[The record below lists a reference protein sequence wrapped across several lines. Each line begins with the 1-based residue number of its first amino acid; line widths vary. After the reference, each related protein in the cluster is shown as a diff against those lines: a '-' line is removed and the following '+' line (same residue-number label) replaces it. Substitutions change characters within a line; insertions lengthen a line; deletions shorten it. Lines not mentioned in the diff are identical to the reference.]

1 MLRQTRFN
9 GNVIIKLYRVF
20 EVRGSH
26 LEYKPPEVKSTNI
39 HKMTKATINRIKN
52 TEDNEKRK
60 QEIRDERKKSNS
72 RSKSKSPKPK
82 KKK

>member
-1 MLRQTRFN
+1 M
-9 GNVIIKLYRVF
+9 
-20 EVRGSH
+20 RGSH

-60 QEIRDERKKSNS
+60 QEIRDERKRSNS